1 MTTSVPP
8 EPRPEPHEQTY
19 TVLVV
24 PEKGARV
31 VRLELSGWHVAVI
44 EQLSRVRLNT
54 VRVRLI
60 AGSALVLFAGL
71 VGMTW
76 QVLSLS
82 GRAHDNASLRE
93 ENLELKAKL
102 NTIEE
107 KIGHVNEVLAR
118 TKHLYATLQ
127 NISQLSDPERLGRDG
142 AEERDPREAPDA
154 KRLSDQLDQL
164 GAEAVAQEE
173 ALQALTGYFEDRKAL
188 LASTPAIWPARGW
201 VTSDFGF
208 RLDPYTSQRRT
219 HEGLDIANA
228 IGTPIV
234 APADGT
240 VVYASQEGGY
250 GNVVVIDH
258 GLGIKTRYAH
268 LSKITIA
275 LGDRVRRGQLIAEL
289 GNTGRSTGPH
299 LHYEV
304 RINGIPENPRKF
316 ILEGDDPPGGTAE
329 AAKVIAS
336 PRRPPREGDEV
347 EPEPE
352 PEKVGE
358 STE

>member
-1 MTTSVPP
+1 MSTSVPP
-8 EPRPEPHEQTY
+8 EHHPELPEHDQTY

-31 VRLELSGWHVAVI
+31 VRLQLSGWHVALI
-44 EQLSRVRLNT
+44 EQLSRVTLNT
-54 VRVRLI
+54 LRVRLV
-60 AGSALVLFAGL
+60 AGGTLVLFAGL

-76 QVLSLS
+76 QYLSLT
-82 GRAHDNASLRE
+82 GRAHDNAALRE

-102 NTIEE
+102 TTIQE
-107 KIGHVNEVLAR
+107 KIGHVNQVLTR
-118 TKHLYATLQ
+118 TKQLYATLQ
-127 NISQLSDPERLGRDG
+127 NISQLSDPDRKLGLSDDESG
-142 AEERDPREAPDA
+142 DHDPREELDP

-164 GAEAVAQEE
+164 GAEAQAQEE

-188 LASTPAIWPARGW
+188 LASTPAIWPVRGW

-208 RLDPYTSQRRT
+208 RLDPYTSQRKT
-219 HEGLDIANA
+219 HEGLDIANTP
-228 IGTPIV
+228 GTPIV

-250 GNVVVIDH
+250 GNVIVIDH

-268 LSKITIA
+268 LSKIDVH
-275 LGDRVRRGQLIAEL
+275 LGDRVRRGQLIAAI

-304 RINGIPENPRKF
+304 RINGVPENPRKF
-316 ILEGDDPPGGTAE
+316 ILEAEEPPEGVAEGVRSTGSRGYKDAMGG
-329 AAKVIAS
+329 S
-336 PRRPPREGDEV
+336 D
-347 EPEPE
+347 
-352 PEKVGE
+352 
-358 STE
+358 